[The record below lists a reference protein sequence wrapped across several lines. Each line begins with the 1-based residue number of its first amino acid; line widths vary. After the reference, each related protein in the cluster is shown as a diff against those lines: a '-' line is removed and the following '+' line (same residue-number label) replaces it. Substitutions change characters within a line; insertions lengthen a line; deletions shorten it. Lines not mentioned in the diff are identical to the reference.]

1 MKLFLFCSGNV
12 QQPAASRAVMRRWA
26 QCALFALTFA
36 VSGCQLVN
44 SAPNDGD
51 ALVAVRGMMGEAGLQ
66 LPQSFQLNNV
76 HIVSCVWQE
85 SPDGHV
91 CNVTLVS
98 TELPIIG
105 AASLPMSLRFTKRE
119 GRWKAFIL

>member
-1 MKLFLFCSGNV
+1 MKLCLFGIGDV
-12 QQPAASRAVMRRWA
+12 QALARGPWALRRLVQGVAV
-26 QCALFALTFA
+26 ALA
-36 VSGCQLVN
+36 VSACQLLN
-44 SAPNDGD
+44 FAPDDKD
-51 ALVAVRGMMGEAGLQ
+51 ALVAVRGVMGDVGLP
-66 LPQSFQLNNV
+66 LPQSFQLSAV

-85 SPDGHV
+85 TPDGHL

-105 AASLPMSLRFTKRE
+105 AVSLPMRFRFAKRE